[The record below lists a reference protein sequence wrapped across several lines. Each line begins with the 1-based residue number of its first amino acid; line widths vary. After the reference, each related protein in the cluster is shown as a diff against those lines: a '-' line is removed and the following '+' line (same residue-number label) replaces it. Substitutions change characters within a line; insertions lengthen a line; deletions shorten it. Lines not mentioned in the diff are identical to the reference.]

1 MPRGT
6 VALTGVTGHLGAKV
20 LARFAGRQASAVLL
34 ARNPSK
40 VAGAP
45 GFEVRACDYA
55 DASGAR
61 RALGGVDTLL
71 MGSAAETPDRV
82 AQHTAFI
89 DAAVSAGV
97 QHLVYTSFFGAAP
110 DATFTLAR
118 DHWATEEHIRST
130 GLPFTF
136 LRDNLYADFLPRMLG
151 EDGVLRGPA
160 ADGRVSVVAQVDVA
174 AAAVAV
180 LRSPPTYQ
188 GRTYDLTGPAAITLR
203 EAAQIMADRT
213 GRAVRYEPETV
224 EQAYASRASYGAP
237 QWQLDAWVSTYTA
250 IANGELAMVSD
261 AIDRLTGRPPLSL
274 ATVLSGIGQPG
285 GPTESTGRI
294 RH

>member
-1 MPRGT
+1 MITITGSTGRIGGLVARDLAARGMPLRLVVRDAT
-6 VALTGVTGHLGAKV
+6 RAPD
-20 LARFAGRQASAVLL
+20 LAQAEIRTA
-34 ARNPSK
+34 
-40 VAGAP
+40 
-45 GFEVRACDYA
+45 DYA
-55 DASGAR
+55 DGEAVR
-61 RALGGVDTLL
+61 RALDDAGTVL
-71 MGSAAETPDRV
+71 MVSSTEAPDRLD
-82 AQHTAFI
+82 AHHTFV
-89 DAAVSAGV
+89 DAAAAADVSHV
-97 QHLVYTSFFGAAP
+97 VYTSFVSAAP
-110 DATFTLAR
+110 RATLTLAR

-151 EDGVLRGPA
+151 ADGVLRGPA

-274 ATVLSGIGQPG
+274 ATVLSGIRQPG

>member
-1 MPRGT
+1 VITITGSTGRIGGLVARDLAARGIPLRLVVRDAT
-6 VALTGVTGHLGAKV
+6 RAPD
-20 LARFAGRQASAVLL
+20 LAQAEIRTA
-34 ARNPSK
+34 
-40 VAGAP
+40 
-45 GFEVRACDYA
+45 DYA
-55 DASGAR
+55 DGEAVR
-61 RALGGVDTLL
+61 RALDDAGTVL
-71 MGSAAETPDRV
+71 MVSSTETPNRLDAHRTFV
-82 AQHTAFI
+82 
-89 DAAVSAGV
+89 DAAAAAGIS
-97 QHLVYTSFFGAAP
+97 HLVYTSFVAAAP
-110 DATFTLAR
+110 RATLTLAR

-151 EDGVLRGPA
+151 ADGVLRGPA

-180 LRSPPTYQ
+180 LRSPQTYQ
-188 GRTYDLTGPAAITLR
+188 GRTFDLTGPAAITLH

-261 AIDRLTGRPPLSL
+261 AVDRLTGRPPLSL
-274 ATVLSGIGQPG
+274 ATVLSGIG
-285 GPTESTGRI
+285 
-294 RH
+294 